1 MSVIYFDGGETE
13 TAGTPE
19 SAFVRGVNACNFG
32 ATGQI
37 NVVRSGDVGFT
48 MSAEETL
55 LLNPKWSDTSEDYF
69 DVHLKMA
76 ASSVDPDAAD
86 DDVDCVLFCTT
97 PNPYVDGGAWFHV
110 QLRCDAAT
118 NEITHIEIFKAINTD
133 LNKGKPY
140 IITPDLSVAVTSGA
154 HWYVWRFF
162 KDGGGSSPTCELFVD
177 DISKGTVTGGFQ
189 GMANARIAFG
199 GASQENAKGSA
210 IAMSFDMDDFI
221 ILDEDSSGDFDAR
234 MVEAV
239 ATSGGIIGFQ
249 PDADVT
255 GYNDYT
261 VDHTPDPPS
270 WSDKKYR
277 NVDDQNRLGSPP
289 TDDWIIPASPYKQL
303 FKLPNSD
310 VGATI
315 HAVRLDV
322 APRVVD
328 TIGTQFLAGVS
339 SEGTGPKT
347 ITGWDD
353 GVSGYVVAMLYN
365 TPEDSTAW
373 TKALFDDFYAGV
385 TRSAASKH
393 INAFGV
399 QVLGIGLTTPTA
411 NPDSDNADVADPW
424 AAAAEEAIPGPPVA
438 AQII

>member
-1 MSVIYFDGGETE
+1 
-13 TAGTPE
+13 
-19 SAFVRGVNACNFG
+19 
-32 ATGQI
+32 
-37 NVVRSGDVGFT
+37 
-48 MSAEETL
+48 
-55 LLNPKWSDTSEDYF
+55 
-69 DVHLKMA
+69 
-76 ASSVDPDAAD
+76 
-86 DDVDCVLFCTT
+86 FCTT
-97 PNPYVDGGAWFHV
+97 PNPYADGGAWFHI
-110 QLRCDAAT
+110 QLRCDAVT
-118 NEITHIEIFKAINTD
+118 DEITHIEIFKAINTD

-154 HWYVWRFF
+154 HWCVWRFY
-162 KDGGGSSPTCELFVD
+162 KDPGGSSPTCELFVD

-221 ILDEDSSGDFDAR
+221 ILDEDSSGDFDTR
-234 MVEAV
+234 MVEALS
-239 ATSGGIIGFQ
+239 SGVIIGYQ

-255 GYNDYT
+255 GYNDYVT
-261 VDHTPDPPS
+261 TNPAGG
-270 WSDKKYR
+270 KKYR
-277 NVDDQNRLGSPP
+277 CVDDFNRVAAAPG
-289 TDDWIIPASPYKQL
+289 DDWMEPASTWKQL
-303 FKLPNSD
+303 FNLPNSD

-315 HAVRLDV
+315 HAIRLDV
-322 APRVVD
+322 APRIVD
-328 TIGTQFLAGVS
+328 TVGTQLLAGVG
-339 SEGTGPKT
+339 SEGIGPST

-385 TRSAASKH
+385 TRSDADKD
-393 INAFGV
+393 INVFGA